1 MRNLLTDVAGVLVGN
16 AQDARAATGV
26 TVAVFE
32 QSSVASVATLGGAPG
47 SRATSLLEPE
57 MTRGLIDAIVL
68 SGGSLYGLD
77 AAGGVSAVLC
87 AQGKGAQFG
96 GLTLPVAVQAIL
108 FDLTNG
114 GEKDWLTQ
122 PLQQRPPYWD
132 HGRDAA
138 LAAAQDFAL
147 GTAGAGFGAT
157 TVTLKGGL
165 GSASAHTRQG
175 FTVGA
180 LVAVNAVGSATIGE
194 GPHFWAGAYEQAGEF
209 GGRGWPHHIPPEALA
224 MRFKGQP
231 LPATATTIGM
241 VVTDAAELAIADAT
255 RSRALPGRPTAVPVA
270 PAGPVAELVWHG
282 TVDQAVGVALAPG
295 AACTF
300 EGVFARVG
308 DSVAPR
314 ALTVQ
319 CGGQVL
325 YRSGADVSAADF
337 ALREGP
343 IFGAATH
350 EYTLRYHDE
359 RDGQSA
365 RVAVS
370 THTHTATVWR
380 EGDAALRVTIF
391 VRETSDPREGEA
403 LGGRGPTR
411 GPSFAGAIEQAVRVT
426 AVRGHAPVAAGA
438 RCTFAVRPVWEYPEN
453 CRMVVRCGE
462 TWLYGARESGYLTC
476 EVQGGRPVAA
486 LDENTTDHG
495 GDPRVTWRGRRVQV
509 SDFTESGDWAVDLAR

>member
-132 HGRDAA
+132 LGRDAA

-194 GPHFWAGAYEQAGEF
+194 GPHVWAGAYEQAGEF

-241 VVTDAAELAIADAT
+241 VVTDAELTKAECKRLAIMANDGLSKSLRPVHAPNDGDTMFAAAT
-255 RSRALPGRPTAVPVA
+255 GRAAPPDFPAAGEPPVLT
-270 PAGPVAELVWHG
+270 ELG
-282 TVDQAVGVALAPG
+282 TV
-295 AACTF
+295 
-300 EGVFARVG
+300 
-308 DSVAPR
+308 
-314 ALTVQ
+314 
-319 CGGQVL
+319 
-325 YRSGADVSAADF
+325 AADCV
-337 ALREGP
+337 ARAVARGVYEATSLPYATSLPDWRTR
-343 IFGAATH
+343 FG
-350 EYTLRYHDE
+350 
-359 RDGQSA
+359 DG
-365 RVAVS
+365 R
-370 THTHTATVWR
+370 
-380 EGDAALRVTIF
+380 
-391 VRETSDPREGEA
+391 
-403 LGGRGPTR
+403 
-411 GPSFAGAIEQAVRVT
+411 
-426 AVRGHAPVAAGA
+426 
-438 RCTFAVRPVWEYPEN
+438 
-453 CRMVVRCGE
+453 
-462 TWLYGARESGYLTC
+462 
-476 EVQGGRPVAA
+476 
-486 LDENTTDHG
+486 
-495 GDPRVTWRGRRVQV
+495 
-509 SDFTESGDWAVDLAR
+509 